1 MKMTPVCRLDLGQT
15 RVAGFTLFDPK
26 SKEFR
31 ECTPKEVRQL
41 ILAGQVNGL
50 KLCEDEIVLDS
61 DGFNMRNLKIKSG
74 VGNYRNMF
82 PCEHGEGK
90 FYAVVR
96 LIDTDGGR
104 LFEVVDNKCARVKMD
119 AAKLMMLAAFSSVAG
134 VRVHDGK
141 IELCDGVIY
150 EDRRSELTESD
161 LDKLFNGDEVV
172 DFEGRLVKLS
182 ELKELAQLDSAE
194 ALAGPAKD
202 VSANL
207 SAEAGLNRLV
217 GNTVQSAASNNELIA
232 GDPAALIET
241 ENLSKQQLNQTE
253 AASKELLDAVLCDNL
268 PEKENPVV
276 ENNEQSISEERQSME
291 AEIKTAGMG
300 EDKHSA
306 GERKTNNKK
315 VSSKTRAK

>member
-31 ECTPKEVRQL
+31 ECTPKEVKQL

-82 PCEHGEGK
+82 PCEHGDGK
-90 FYAVVR
+90 LYAVVR
-96 LIDTDGGR
+96 LIDTDDGR

-194 ALAGPAKD
+194 ALAGPAED
-202 VSANL
+202 VSANAYVEEDFSQPSISL
-207 SAEAGLNRLV
+207 DKEI
-217 GNTVQSAASNNELIA
+217 ASNNKLMA
-232 GDPAALIET
+232 GDPAVLAEA
-241 ENLSKQQLNQTE
+241 ENQSKQQLNQSEDTSE
-253 AASKELLDAVLCDNL
+253 ELLDAGLCDNL
-268 PEKENPVV
+268 PEKEEPVI
-276 ENNEQSISEERQSME
+276 ENNEQSISEEKQSLE
-291 AEIKTAGMG
+291 AGIETAGMNN
-300 EDKHSA
+300 DKDSDV
-306 GERKTNNKK
+306 ERKTNNKK
-315 VSSKTRAK
+315 TSGKTKAK

>member
-50 KLCEDEIVLDS
+50 KLCEDEIVLDR
-61 DGFNMRNLKIKSG
+61 DGFNMQNLKIKSG

-82 PCEHGEGK
+82 PSEHEDGK

-96 LIDTDGGR
+96 LIDTDDVR
-104 LFEVVDNKCARVKMD
+104 LFEVVDNKCSRVKMD

-134 VRVHDGK
+134 VRIQDNE

-172 DFEGRLVKLS
+172 DFEGRLVKIS
-182 ELKELAQLDSAE
+182 ELKELTQLDSAE
-194 ALAGPAKD
+194 ALAGPAED
-202 VSANL
+202 VSTIAP
-207 SAEAGLNRLV
+207 AESDLNQLAD
-217 GNTVQSAASNNELIA
+217 NTVQSAASNNQLIA
-232 GDPAALIET
+232 GDAAELIET
-241 ENLSKQQLNQTE
+241 ENQSKQQLNQSE
-253 AASKELLDAVLCDNL
+253 AASEELLDAGLCDNL
-268 PEKENPVV
+268 PEKEEPVI
-276 ENNEQSISEERQSME
+276 ENNEQSISEEKQSLE
-291 AEIKTAGMG
+291 AGIETAGMNN
-300 EDKHSA
+300 DKESDV
-306 GERKTNNKK
+306 ERKTNNKK
-315 VSSKTRAK
+315 TSGKTKAK